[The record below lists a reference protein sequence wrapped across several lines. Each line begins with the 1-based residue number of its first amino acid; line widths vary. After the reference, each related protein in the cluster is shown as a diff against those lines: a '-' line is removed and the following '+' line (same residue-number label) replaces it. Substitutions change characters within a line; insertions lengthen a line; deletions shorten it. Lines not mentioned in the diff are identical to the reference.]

1 MSQSAMI
8 AVMVLLLVPLWV
20 RMRKDFVSGL
30 SYAIVVV
37 VAATPLIRIQTPG
50 LLPEITL
57 HRAILMSL
65 LFGWMMRP
73 PAIPTRD
80 APLRRRIV
88 FWIVVATISLV
99 GTSDLSISIK
109 RYLDYV
115 LDIFAFYLI
124 VATSLRGR
132 DDAIRL
138 LKSACLGLAIV
149 AVLAVLEK
157 YTRINVVDRF
167 VSPDPEAMMTR
178 DVRSTYRHRILLGT
192 GMAMGLPL
200 ALAVVR
206 NATSR
211 FVRMGAWIT
220 AAAMI
225 SSCYFAQSRGPWLA
239 CGLGVFTIFIMGS
252 GALRKPIIIFA
263 LLAALTLLARPG
275 VLGTLSGFASST
287 KDPDSLKGGTYRYR
301 LELWRVA
308 AHGVSQSPWS
318 FLFGCGPGSGANQ
331 SLSWTLSYRGSDFE
345 ITSWDNDLAYSLYQ
359 YGWIGLL
366 ATLALYG
373 SIPLSFLTK
382 LRHYE
387 PVHRDTLVCIGA
399 STLAL
404 LFMMSNVMIFAR
416 QLHYL
421 LWTTTAIGFTLL
433 RAYQSE
439 EYAENEI
446 AGAWAD
452 DLQNVEDDPL
462 AGLLGNE
469 PAHPRRP

>member
-8 AVMVLLLVPLWV
+8 TVMVLLLVPLWV

-57 HRAILMSL
+57 HRAILMTL

-124 VATSLRGR
+124 VATRISARTR
-132 DDAIRL
+132 RRHSPPQIRL
-138 LKSACLGLAIV
+138 PRLGHRRRVGRPREIHPGSMSWTVSFLR
-149 AVLAVLEK
+149 
-157 YTRINVVDRF
+157 TRKR
-167 VSPDPEAMMTR
+167 MMTR
-178 DVRSTYRHRILLGT
+178 DVRSTCAPPNPAGNRNGDGTASRARRGSECDLSICAYGRLDHRGRHDLQLLFRSEPWT
-192 GMAMGLPL
+192 L
-200 ALAVVR
+200 ARLR
-206 NATSR
+206 
-211 FVRMGAWIT
+211 
-220 AAAMI
+220 
-225 SSCYFAQSRGPWLA
+225 P
-239 CGLGVFTIFIMGS
+239 GVFTIS
-252 GALRKPIIIFA
+252 LSVAGALRKPIIIFA

-308 AHGVSQSPWS
+308 AHGVSRR
-318 FLFGCGPGSGANQ
+318 PGVFYWLRPRVGRQ
-331 SLSWTLSYRGSDFE
+331 
-345 ITSWDNDLAYSLYQ
+345 
-359 YGWIGLL
+359 
-366 ATLALYG
+366 
-373 SIPLSFLTK
+373 SIPQLDVILS
-382 LRHYE
+382 
-387 PVHRDTLVCIGA
+387 
-399 STLAL
+399 
-404 LFMMSNVMIFAR
+404 R
-416 QLHYL
+416 QR
-421 LWTTTAIGFTLL
+421 F
-433 RAYQSE
+433 
-439 EYAENEI
+439 
-446 AGAWAD
+446 
-452 DLQNVEDDPL
+452 
-462 AGLLGNE
+462 
-469 PAHPRRP
+469 